1 MNNLK
6 IKIDRPISLHE
17 DICEPLSAGRAAS
30 RLLFDFGAMISLFNP
45 SFLHLPI
52 LDFGAGTGWITEFCC
67 RMGFRTVAF
76 DIHENLED
84 YLKKRANAD
93 NRIDA
98 NLMEYMQGDGHSMPF
113 GDGEFGH
120 ILCYDTLHH
129 MHDYPQVFKEMFR
142 VLSPGGRAIFVE
154 PGARHS
160 TSDNTVAFLKE
171 YKDVLGPGWIERDVI
186 LDEID
191 PIVIEAGFHEGLK
204 IVPMP
209 HPLALQYYSLEN
221 WQKFRNG
228 DEMEKLKLT
237 DHLATVNYW
246 DRVIFYI
253 DKPVQKINNSKTNQ
267 PIKEST
273 SFKKYL
279 RWIKN
284 ILR

>member
-98 NLMEYMQGDGHSMPF
+98 NLIEYMQGDGHNMPF
-113 GDGEFGH
+113 DKGEFGH

-129 MHDYPQVFKEMFR
+129 MHDYPQTFKEMYR

-171 YKDVLGPGWIERDVI
+171 YKDILGPGWIERDVI

-191 PIVIEAGFHEGLK
+191 PIVIDAGFLEGLK
-204 IVPMP
+204 LVPMP
-209 HPLALQYYSLEN
+209 HPLALQSYNLED

-228 DEMEKLKLT
+228 DVLERLKLT

-253 DKPVQKINNSKTNQ
+253 DKPIEKINTPQTKQVSEAPTPFN
-267 PIKEST
+267 
-273 SFKKYL
+273 KYL

-284 ILR
+284 FIK